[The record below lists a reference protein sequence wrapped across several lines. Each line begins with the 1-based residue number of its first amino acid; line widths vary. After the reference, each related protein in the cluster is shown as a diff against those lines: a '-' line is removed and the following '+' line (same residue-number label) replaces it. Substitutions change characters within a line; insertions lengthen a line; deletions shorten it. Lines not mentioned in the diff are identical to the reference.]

1 MVYAMWMGSPLE
13 SNKDNLLATLYFS
26 CIWLID
32 IYGFFLYIKISRKSD
47 DRISNSQESTNEG
60 SHFGDIMTLGSGI
73 DANHSKK
80 YISVTSVKDRYIYGL
95 YTPHKS

>member
-32 IYGFFLYIKISRKSD
+32 IYGFFLYMKIAKKSD
-47 DRISNSQESTNEG
+47 DRISNNQENTNEG

-80 YISVTSVKDRYIYGL
+80 LVLCYQNGSDL
-95 YTPHKS
+95 L